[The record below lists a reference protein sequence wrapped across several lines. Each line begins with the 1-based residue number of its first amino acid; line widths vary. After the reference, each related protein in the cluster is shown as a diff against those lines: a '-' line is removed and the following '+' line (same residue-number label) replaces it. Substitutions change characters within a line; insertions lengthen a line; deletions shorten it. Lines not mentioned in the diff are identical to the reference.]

1 MGVDAIGDDPGEPEY
16 GWDTALPRPA
26 TGLQD
31 FLKQLWAQ
39 GIIEEELTMM
49 TANNRPCAVITG
61 GAGLLGKAMASAF
74 AVEGFD
80 ILLADIDGHRLE
92 LVAEGLRARGIQ
104 VLTQV
109 TDVASAAALDALRDA
124 ALTQFGRVNRLCL
137 NAGLAIPK
145 PFEALTR
152 DDWDKVLGVQF
163 HGVLNGI
170 LSFLPQLIAQGE
182 SRNAVDRNRHI
193 IIVSSMSGVGRADL
207 RPINAPYVV
216 AKHATVGL
224 TEVMAPTMER
234 HGIGVSVLCPGM
246 TVADPTAMQGKI
258 WPMASA
264 AWYENNL
271 LDADQVAAEMMAGIA
286 EKRLH
291 IFPHRLGRQ
300 EVIDRHAHLMAD
312 FDSAE
317 RTSPPITTPAET

>member
-1 MGVDAIGDDPGEPEY
+1 MSVEKASGG
-16 GWDTALPRPA
+16 
-26 TGLQD
+26 
-31 FLKQLWAQ
+31 
-39 GIIEEELTMM
+39 
-49 TANNRPCAVITG
+49 PCAVITG
-61 GAGLLGKAMASAF
+61 GAGLLGKGMASAF
-74 AVEGFD
+74 AAEGFD
-80 ILLADIDGHRLE
+80 ILLADIDGDRLE
-92 LVAEGLRARGIQ
+92 QVAEGLRAGGTQ
-104 VLTQV
+104 VVTQV
-109 TDVASAAALDALRDA
+109 TDVANAAAMDALRDT
-124 ALTQFGRVNRLCL
+124 ALARFGRVNRLCL

-145 PFEALTR
+145 PFEDLTR
-152 DDWDKVLGVQF
+152 EDWDKVLGVQF

-182 SRNAVDRNRHI
+182 SGNAVDRDRHI
-193 IIVSSMSGVGRADL
+193 VIVSSMSGVGRADL

-246 TVADPTAMQGKI
+246 TVADPAAMKGTS

-271 LDADQVAAEMMAGIA
+271 LDADQVAAEVMAGIA

-300 EVIDRHAHLMAD
+300 EVIDRHARLMAD

-317 RTSPPITTPAET
+317 RTSPPVSVPAET